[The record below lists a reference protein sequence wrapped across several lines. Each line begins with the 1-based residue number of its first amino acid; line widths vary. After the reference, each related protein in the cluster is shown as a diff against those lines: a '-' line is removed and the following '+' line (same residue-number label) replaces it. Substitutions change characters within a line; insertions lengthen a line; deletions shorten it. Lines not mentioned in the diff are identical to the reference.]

1 MNIEKNTHD
10 KNYPYTITDSWGSRL
25 PCSKRDLEELRMLID
40 HALEKE
46 SAKPTTCP
54 TPRVPSYGS
63 IGGQMVRKMIEAYE
77 GRMNND

>member
-40 HALEKE
+40 HTLEKE
-46 SAKPTTCP
+46 NESPA
-54 TPRVPSYGS
+54 PRVGTYGS
-63 IGGQMVRKMIEAYE
+63 VGGMMVRKMIEAYE
-77 GRMNND
+77 ARVKG

>member
-46 SAKPTTCP
+46 SANHA
-54 TPRVPSYGS
+54 PRPIPRLPSNS
-63 IGGQMVRKMIEAYE
+63 SLAGQMVRKMIEAYE
-77 GRMNND
+77 GRMNNG